1 MLKINIK
8 HLTLFLMLFV
18 SYLSFSQTYTI
29 TGVVSDDINKP
40 LESANVIAK
49 PLSEKASLKF
59 AIADNKGRYRLELDK
74 EVKYEITVSYISF
87 AEEMF
92 VLEPNSNVTAHD
104 FKLKPTGEQLKEI
117 VIKHEFKPI
126 IFKKDTLIFDVKS
139 FANGNER
146 KMKEILEK
154 LPGVEVDKNGG
165 VTVQGK
171 KVTQMLVEGKS
182 FFGGGSKLAVENIP
196 ADALD
201 KIEVIDNFNEV
212 GFMKQVSDSDDL
224 AMNVKLKED
233 KKKFVFGDIEAGA
246 EVGNA
251 DKGFYLGHAA
261 LFYYAPKSNLSF
273 IGDMNNIGK
282 RTFTY
287 DDLSRFGGGMS
298 SFLSGR
304 KSLTNLYSF
313 ANDNTDVVENKSQFG
328 ALNFSYD
335 ASPKLAISGFGIFS
349 KVFTASR
356 TESANDYLNNSSIAF
371 ENKLQNGSN
380 QSVLGIGNVKLDY
393 SPTKKEK
400 WYYNA
405 QYQSSTN
412 DISQTINSITNVN
425 SSLFETIS
433 KADNT
438 SVKQYMEWHKSYNL
452 HHTTTFVVNQA
463 YDNNK
468 PQNNWFTD
476 QPFLSGLIPL
486 QDDASYTVNQVKK
499 IKTNS
504 VDALFKHYWILN
516 NFNHIYTNIGNN
528 YGSSRFETSE
538 KQLLTDGAV
547 NDFSSAGF
555 GNNVKYSLN
564 DAYVGLEYKFK
575 IGKWTNKPG
584 LYSHWYHLITEQI
597 TAGNSLSKTLFQPE
611 WNSEYEFNR
620 SETLSFT
627 YKLENSFP
635 GVGQLANQFSL
646 QNYNLVYKGNA
657 LLQNEK
663 YHSASLIY
671 SKMNTY
677 RGVNWNG
684 MLRYNKKVNT
694 IRNEI
699 QLDGINQFSTPILSD
714 NPETNYSANGSFTK
728 KIYHFSLRLNTRFSW
743 FNYAQTLNS
752 VTTIN
757 DRTSKNVGLLF
768 KTAYRKWPDF
778 SVGYNK
784 GYSQFSGITKSNFKT
799 DALTADADVTFFK
812 FWTYK
817 FEYENLKNTND
828 NDQTNF
834 YDIVNTSLRYQK
846 KDSAFGFEL
855 SVNNLLDNKIKNDYS
870 FSDYLISERKTYVL
884 PRVFMFSV
892 SYKL

>member
-1 MLKINIK
+1 MHRI
-8 HLTLFLMLFV
+8 HLFLLFF
-18 SYLSFSQTYTI
+18 SILSFSQTHTI

-49 PLSEKASLKF
+49 PLQQKASLKF

-74 EVKYEITVSYISF
+74 EVKYEITVSYVSF
-87 AEEMF
+87 VEEMF
-92 VLEPNSNVTAHD
+92 VLEPNSNIITHD

-126 IFKKDTLIFDVKS
+126 IIKKDTLIFDVKS

-171 KVTQMLVEGKS
+171 KVTKMLVEGKS
-182 FFGGGSKLAVENIP
+182 FFGGGTKLAVENIP
-196 ADALD
+196 ANALD

-224 AMNVKLKED
+224 AINVKLKED
-233 KKKFVFGDIEAGA
+233 KKKFVFGNLEAGA

-251 DKGFYLGHAA
+251 DNGFYLGHAA
-261 LFYYAPKSNLSF
+261 LFYYAPKTNLSV
-273 IGDMNNIGK
+273 IADVNNIGK
-282 RTFTY
+282 RTFTFS
-287 DDLSRFGGGMS
+287 DLMRFGGGMS

-313 ANDNTDVVENKSQFG
+313 ANDNTNVVQNKSQFG
-328 ALNFSYD
+328 AVNFSYD
-335 ASPKLAISGFGIFS
+335 ASTKLAVSGFGIFS

-356 TESANDYLNNSSIAF
+356 TESNNEYLNNNSIAF
-371 ENKLQNGSN
+371 ENKLQSGSN
-380 QSVLGIGNVKLDY
+380 ESVLGLGNVKLDY
-393 SPTKKEK
+393 SSNKKEK

-412 DISQTINSITNVN
+412 DLISTINSITKVN

-438 SVKQYMEWHKSYNL
+438 SAKQFVEWHKKYNL
-452 HHTTTFVVNQA
+452 HHTTTFVVNHA
-463 YDNNK
+463 YDNNR
-468 PQNNWFTD
+468 PQNNWFSD

-486 QDDASYTVNQVKK
+486 QDDLTYTITQIKK
-499 IKTNS
+499 VKTNS
-504 VDALFKHYWILN
+504 VDALFKHYWIIN
-516 NFNHIYTNIGNN
+516 DVNHLYTNIGNN
-528 YGSSRFETSE
+528 FGTSRFDTST
-538 KQLLTDGAV
+538 KQLLTNGNE
-547 NDFSSAGF
+547 NDFATAGF
-555 GNNVKYSLN
+555 GNDVSYRLN

-584 LYSHWYHLITEQI
+584 LYLHWYDLTTEQKMEER
-597 TAGNSLSKTLFQPE
+597 SFSKTLFQPQ
-611 WNSEYEFNR
+611 WNSDYEFSK
-620 SETLSFT
+620 SESLNFV

-635 GVGQLANQFSL
+635 EVSQLANQFTL

-663 YHSASLIY
+663 YHSSSLRY
-671 SKMNTY
+671 SKMNFY
-677 RGVNWNG
+677 RGITWNG
-684 MLRYNKKVNT
+684 MVSFNKKVNT

-699 QLDGINQFSTPILSD
+699 ELEGINQFNTPILSD
-714 NPETNYSANGSFTK
+714 NPETNYNVNGSFTK
-728 KIYHFSLRLNTRFSW
+728 TIYRFRLKLNTRLSW
-743 FNYAQTLNS
+743 FNYFQTLNNA
-752 VTTIN
+752 TTSS
-757 DRTSKNVGLLF
+757 DRNNQKIGILL
-768 KTAYRKWPDF
+768 KTAHKKWPGF
-778 SVGYNK
+778 SIGYTK
-784 GYSQFSGITKSNFKT
+784 GFSQFSGLTKSNYQT
-799 DALTADADVTFFK
+799 DALTADADITFFK

-817 FEYENLKNTND
+817 FEYENLRNTN
-828 NDQTNF
+828 NNNQSNF
-834 YDIVNTSLRYQK
+834 YDIANTSLRYQK
-846 KDSAFGFEL
+846 KNSPFGFEL
-855 SVNNLLDNKIKNDYS
+855 SINNLFDNNVKNDYS
-870 FSDYLISERKTYVL
+870 FSDYLISERKTFIL
-884 PRVFMFSV
+884 PRVFMFSI